1 MNFVKKNPKIYIL
14 SGKAGNG
21 KSLSASIMKET
32 FIKKSKK
39 AISLSYASY
48 LKEYAK
54 NILKWDGSEEKKP
67 RKFLQELGVDL
78 IKNKIDN
85 HFLIRRLIED
95 INIYSYFYDIIII
108 SDARF
113 IEEIEDIKEIYSDVT
128 VIHIKGNDNHVLTE
142 EESQHISE
150 VALDEYNKYDYE
162 IINNSRLEDL
172 KNKLIEIIEVTYE

>member
-1 MNFVKKNPKIYIL
+1 MNFIKKSPKIYIL

-21 KSLSASIMKET
+21 KSLSASIMKDIFT
-32 FIKKSKK
+32 KKGKNF
-39 AISLSYASY
+39 ISLSYASY

-54 NILKWDGSEEKKP
+54 NILMWDGSEESKP
-67 RKFLQELGVDL
+67 RKFLQQLGVDL
-78 IKNKIDN
+78 IKNKIDD

-113 IEEIEDIKEIYSDVT
+113 IEEIEDIKEIYSDVI
-128 VIHIKGNDNHVLTE
+128 VIHIKGNENKVLTE

-150 VALDEYNKYDYE
+150 IALDEYNKYDYE
-162 IINNSRLEDL
+162 IINNSTLEDL